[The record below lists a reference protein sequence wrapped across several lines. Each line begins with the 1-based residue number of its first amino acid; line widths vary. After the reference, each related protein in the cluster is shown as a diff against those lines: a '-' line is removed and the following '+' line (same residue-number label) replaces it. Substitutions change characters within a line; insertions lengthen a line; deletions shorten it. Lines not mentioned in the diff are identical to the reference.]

1 MINIFTIGVYGLTKD
16 DFFQKLINSNIDTFC
31 DIRRRRSV
39 RGAKYS
45 FANSKKLQAQLAKLG
60 INYVHYIELAPS
72 DDVRRIQYGNDKYQ
86 EISQRE
92 RTNLCKAFIDA
103 YKKEHLTTFNHEH
116 FLKALGSRAK
126 NVVLFCVE
134 KEPKACHRLLVTE
147 YLQNIWKDLKVVH
160 L

>member
-16 DFFQKLINSNIDTFC
+16 DFFQKLINFDIDTFC
-31 DIRRRRSV
+31 NIRRRRGM

-45 FANSKKLQAQLAKLG
+45 FVNSKKLQAQLSELG

-72 DDVRRIQYGNDKYQ
+72 NDVRKIQYDDDKNQ
-86 EISQRE
+86 GISQRE
-92 RTNLCKAFIDA
+92 RTNLCQTFINA
-103 YKKEHLTTFNHEH
+103 YKREHLVTFNHEH
-116 FLKALGSRAK
+116 FLKTLGSRAK

-134 KEPKACHRLLVTE
+134 KEPKACHRTLVTE
-147 YLQNIWKDLKVVH
+147 HLQNIWQDLKVVH